1 MNPNPQ
7 DPAASATRIIAL
19 CGSLRAGSHTRK
31 ALDLAIEGVK
41 KGGAEVTVVD
51 LAELK
56 LPPFD
61 DGPSKEH
68 PEAVRWKALVKAADG
83 LLIGTPVY
91 HDSYAGTLK
100 NALDFLYQE
109 LFEKV
114 AALLAVGG
122 GRVGQGQALE
132 HLRAVLR
139 ETNTWVIPRQVVIPS
154 SQEAFDE
161 AGAPKD
167 KELST
172 RLNMLG
178 VELAVRCKQLRP
190 KKRAP

>member
-7 DPAASATRIIAL
+7 DPSAPKVIAL

-31 ALDLAIEGVK
+31 ALDLAIEGAK
-41 KGGAEVTVVD
+41 KGGAEVTLVE
-51 LAELK
+51 LSGLK

-61 DGPSKEH
+61 DGPSKED
-68 PEAVRWKALVKAADG
+68 PEVVRWKELVKAADG

-91 HDSYAGTLK
+91 HDSYGGMLK
-100 NALDFLYQE
+100 NALDFLYLE
-109 LFEKV
+109 LADKV
-114 AALLAVGG
+114 AGLIAVGG

-139 ETNTWVIPRQVVIPS
+139 EPNTWVLPRQVVIPS
-154 SQEAFDE
+154 SKEAFDE
-161 AGAPKD
+161 NGALKD
-167 KELST
+167 KETVT
-172 RLNMLG
+172 RLGMLG
-178 VELAVRCKQLRP
+178 MELVARCKQLRP